1 MKNIHTKAIAVV
13 FGLLSFGAQA
23 ASSLTFQGVTFAS
36 QAIDADTLE
45 FSILN
50 SNHATGDWSGAS
62 FLKAFEIK
70 GLGTEVLS
78 GKLISGPGVTAPSLG
93 SVTDWVAAKLGCT
106 TGGTKGACFSFAT
119 PLALTSNMTWRID
132 FTAAAAPLVFDTPHI
147 KVQFLDSLGDMLGG
161 GARRSRASVGEQLI
175 KSAASSIGRE
185 VGRQIIRGV
194 LGSIL
199 GGSKR

>member
-70 GLGTEVLS
+70 GLGTEVS
-78 GKLISGPGVTAPSLG
+78 SAQLISGPGVTAPSFG
-93 SVTDWVAAKLGCT
+93 SVTAGVAANLGCT

-132 FTAAAAPLVFDTPHI
+132 FTAAAPLVFDTPHI
-147 KVQFLDSLGDMLGG
+147 KVQFLDSVGDKKKMGDLLSQSLPVSAVPEPETYALLLAGLGLV
-161 GARRSRASVGEQLI
+161 GAAMR
-175 KSAASSIGRE
+175 
-185 VGRQIIRGV
+185 
-194 LGSIL
+194 
-199 GGSKR
+199 KRKV

>member
-1 MKNIHTKAIAVV
+1 MKNIHTKAIAVI

-23 ASSLTFQGVTFAS
+23 VSSLTFQGVTFAS

-78 GKLISGPGVTAPSLG
+78 GKLISGPGVTALSFG
-93 SVTDWVAAKLGCT
+93 SVTAGVAANLGCT
-106 TGGTKGACFSFAT
+106 TGGTRGTCFSFAT

-132 FTAAAAPLVFDTPHI
+132 FTAAAPLVFDTPHI
-147 KVQFLDSLGDMLGG
+147 KVQFLGSLGDKKKMGELLSKDLVVSAVPEPETYALLLAGLGLV
-161 GARRSRASVGEQLI
+161 GAAMR
-175 KSAASSIGRE
+175 
-185 VGRQIIRGV
+185 
-194 LGSIL
+194 
-199 GGSKR
+199 KRKA

>member
-1 MKNIHTKAIAVV
+1 MKNIHTKAIAAV

-36 QAIDADTLE
+36 QAVDADTLE

-78 GKLISGPGVTAPSLG
+78 GKLISGPGVAAPSFG
-93 SVTDWVAAKLGCT
+93 SVTSGINGNAGCRS
-106 TGGTKGACFSFAT
+106 GGTPGACFSFGT

-132 FTAAAAPLVFDTPHI
+132 FTAAAPLVFDTPHI
-147 KVQFLDSLGDMLGG
+147 KVQFLEKIGDTKTKSSLLSKDLVVSAVPEPETYALLLAGLGLV
-161 GARRSRASVGEQLI
+161 GAAMR
-175 KSAASSIGRE
+175 
-185 VGRQIIRGV
+185 
-194 LGSIL
+194 
-199 GGSKR
+199 KRKA

>member
-36 QAIDADTLE
+36 QAVDADTLE

-78 GKLISGPGVTAPSLG
+78 GKLISGPGVTAPSFG
-93 SVTDWVAAKLGCT
+93 SVTAGVAANLGCT
-106 TGGTKGACFSFAT
+106 TGGTKGACFSFVT

-132 FTAAAAPLVFDTPHI
+132 FTAAAAAPLVFDTPHI
-147 KVQFLDSLGDMLGG
+147 KVQFLDSLGDKKKMGDLLSQSLPVSAVPEPETYALLLAGLGLV
-161 GARRSRASVGEQLI
+161 GAAMR
-175 KSAASSIGRE
+175 
-185 VGRQIIRGV
+185 
-194 LGSIL
+194 
-199 GGSKR
+199 KRKA